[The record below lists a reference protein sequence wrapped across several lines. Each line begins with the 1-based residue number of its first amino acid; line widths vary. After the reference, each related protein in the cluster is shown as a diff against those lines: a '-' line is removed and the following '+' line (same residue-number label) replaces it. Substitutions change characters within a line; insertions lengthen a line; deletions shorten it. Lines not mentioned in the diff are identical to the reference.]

1 MRPCQEGNKV
11 AVALAKKLVQKWK
24 ICVGLT
30 VCGVRERIMV
40 PRCRK
45 CWQFGH
51 TVGDC
56 KGGAA
61 AKKVRTVHQ
70 KPMEV
75 TKKATVNSSTAEG
88 IATPSH

>member
-1 MRPCQEGNKV
+1 MRPSQGGNQV
-11 AVALAKKLVQKWK
+11 AAAVAKKVVQKWK
-24 ICVGLT
+24 IFVGLA
-30 VCGVRERIMV
+30 VCGVREMV

-61 AKKVRTVHQ
+61 AKKVRAVHQ